1 MHKPTLH
8 HWHQGHLDAVAVNN
22 CRHQRASK
30 LLKQRANDPQV
41 LFSSS
46 CQSVCSSVLS
56 SAALLFLCWI
66 IRLTFFFSPLLSFMF
81 FSFWFNQTHQLA
93 SKTVQESQWSTMDKH
108 VKSIFRLTL
117 SCIIVGMIQFVLS
130 SCINVTSVIPLHY
143 FLATAS
149 SWFYQGLH
157 HLKYRQEIY
166 IQFFSEILKLCTKR
180 LSLDRNFS
188 SLIII

>member
-1 MHKPTLH
+1 
-8 HWHQGHLDAVAVNN
+8 
-22 CRHQRASK
+22 
-30 LLKQRANDPQV
+30 
-41 LFSSS
+41 
-46 CQSVCSSVLS
+46 
-56 SAALLFLCWI
+56 
-66 IRLTFFFSPLLSFMF
+66 
-81 FSFWFNQTHQLA
+81 
-93 SKTVQESQWSTMDKH
+93 MDKH